1 MRKILLT
8 LAAVAPLAAC
18 STVAETVRG
27 PELAPIGYPA
37 ALVPVQQAYLPA
49 PQARQAASAASAK
62 AVATMNTP

>member
-1 MRKILLT
+1 MRKIILT
-8 LAAVAPLAAC
+8 IAAIAPLAAC

-49 PQARQAASAASAK
+49 RHRLLALAG
-62 AVATMNTP
+62 AVWGAGR